1 MSSKN
6 TRLLSLGLCLLTPPC
21 LSAHVPPPPNPLPRP
36 QLYALG
42 WSKAGPAPLPVPPCL
57 HSYHQ
62 GLQCLEKEDWE
73 MAVLFFSRALH
84 LDSQLVRGWVW
95 AVADTL
101 PSLSLWLPGSSSR
114 GHQVPSGY

>member
-1 MSSKN
+1 MPGSSPWVSVYWPHPVSPL
-6 TRLLSLGLCLLTPPC
+6 TSPLLPTHSHGH
-21 LSAHVPPPPNPLPRP
+21 SWE
-36 QLYALG
+36 YALG

-84 LDSQLVRGWVW
+84 LDSQLVRGWVR

-101 PSLSLWLPGSSSR
+101 PSLSLWLSGSSSR